1 MFRFAAEPF
10 VFERAKHANAK
21 ETYAFVMKYFVIAM
35 LVIYLGINLYLSG
48 IQYIVGS
55 NYREAMMVVPIISM
69 GYLLY
74 GIYINHSIWYKL
86 NDLTIYAVYITLIG
100 AAITVI
106 INLVLVPTF
115 GYLASAWAH
124 IASYGAMLIMS
135 FIFARKH
142 FKINYNMKGLFP
154 YFIVAVAMVLF
165 SQLYHFKNLLTG
177 LAVSTVLIVAFI
189 LFAQFKDKTLTVF
202 LGK

>member
-1 MFRFAAEPF
+1 
-10 VFERAKHANAK
+10 
-21 ETYAFVMKYFVIAM
+21 
-35 LVIYLGINLYLSG
+35 
-48 IQYIVGS
+48 
-55 NYREAMMVVPIISM
+55 
-69 GYLLY
+69 
-74 GIYINHSIWYKL
+74 L

-106 INLVLVPTF
+106 INLVLVPSF

-135 FIFARKH
+135 FIFARNH
-142 FKINYNMKGLFP
+142 FKINYNMKGLIP

-165 SQLYHFKNLLTG
+165 SQLYHFKNLVTG

-189 LFAQFKDKTLTVF
+189 LFAQFKDKTITVF